1 MQVFLLRGKIHR
13 ATVTDANVDYEG
25 SMTVDQDL
33 MDQVGL
39 YPFEK
44 VLVSNMANGARFET
58 YLIPGRRGAGEI
70 ILNGATAHLGKV
82 GDRLTVM
89 AYTVV
94 SEGEAKNW
102 KPRVIVVDEKN
113 RVIATR

>member
-33 MDQVGL
+33 MDQVRL
-39 YPFEK
+39 YPYEK

-58 YLIPGRRGAGEI
+58 YLIPGKRGGREI
-70 ILNGATAHLGKV
+70 ILNGATAHRGKV
-82 GDRLTVM
+82 GDRLTIM
-89 AYTVV
+89 AYTLVP
-94 SEGEAKNW
+94 EEEAPNW
-102 KPRVIVVDEKN
+102 KPRVIVVDGEN
-113 RVIATR
+113 RVTATR